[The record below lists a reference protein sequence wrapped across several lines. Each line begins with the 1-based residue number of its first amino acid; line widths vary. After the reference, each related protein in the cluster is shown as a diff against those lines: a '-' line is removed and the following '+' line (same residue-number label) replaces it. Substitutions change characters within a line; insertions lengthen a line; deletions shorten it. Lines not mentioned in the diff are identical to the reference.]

1 MKYITT
7 PIYYINDKPHLGH
20 AYTTIAADVLAR
32 YWRSRGQKV
41 FFLVGTDEHG
51 LKVQKAAAKEGIE
64 PKKFADSMA
73 ALFQD
78 TWKKLDIKADFFIRT
93 TDKAH
98 EKYVAEFGAKL
109 YRKGDIYKDTYRG
122 LYCVGC
128 EAYIQDDDL
137 VDGKCLLHNQV
148 PQKIKEDVY
157 FFRLSKY
164 QEHIKKVIETDI
176 FKIEPV
182 ERKNEVLGFINQ
194 KGGLKDIAISR
205 SKVKWGIPLPWD
217 KEHVFYVWFDALL
230 NYLSAIKMTGIKAWP
245 PDIQLMAKDILR
257 FHAII
262 WPAILSAGEESL
274 PKKLFVHGYFTIE
287 GKKMSKTL
295 GNAVDPLEITKKYG
309 TGPLRYFLLREFPFG
324 EDGDYSEKNLISR
337 YNSELADDLGNLLQR
352 TLTMVNRFK
361 IKVSNKHRE
370 IRHNGIIEDKIEA
383 LDFQG
388 SLVEI
393 NRLVK
398 GANAYIDKEKPWTL
412 VDNARKSREMGLET
426 DEKTKFD
433 EIFIH
438 LISTLHQVA
447 YYLEPFMPKE
457 VLEIQ
462 RQLKSL
468 KPEPIFPKIRSFL

>member
-32 YWRSRGQKV
+32 YFRNREKKV
-41 FFLVGTDEHG
+41 FFLTGTDEHG
-51 LKVQKAAAKEGIE
+51 LKVQKAAEKDGIE
-64 PKKFADSMA
+64 PKAFADKMA
-73 ALFQD
+73 ALFQE
-78 TWKKLDIKADFFIRT
+78 TWKKLDITNDFFIRT

-98 EKYVAEFGAKL
+98 EKYVSEFATKL

-128 EAYIQDDDL
+128 EAYIQSDDL
-137 VDGKCLLHNQV
+137 VDGKCILHNKA
-148 PQKIKEDVY
+148 PQKIEEDVY

-164 QEHIKKVIETDI
+164 QEHIKKIIETDI
-176 FKIEPV
+176 LRIEPK

-194 KGGLKDIAISR
+194 RDGLKDVAISR

-217 KEHVFYVWFDALL
+217 KGHVFYVWFDALL
-230 NYLSAIKMTGIKAWP
+230 NYLSALKITGIKAWP

-262 WPAILSAGEESL
+262 WPAILSAGEENL

-295 GNAVDPLEITKKYG
+295 QNVIDPVTLADKFG
-309 TGPLRYFLLREFPFG
+309 TGALRYFLLREFPFG
-324 EDGDYSEKNLISR
+324 EDGDYSESNLIER

-352 TLTMVNRFK
+352 TLVMVNNFK
-361 IKVSNKHRE
+361 IKVTSKHRE
-370 IRHNGIIEDKIEA
+370 FRCNNIIEDKIET

-388 SLVEI
+388 ALLEI
-393 NRLVK
+393 NRMIK
-398 GANAYIDKEKPWTL
+398 GANAYIDKEKPWKHSE
-412 VDNARKSREMGLET
+412 NARKSREIGLET
-426 DEKTKFD
+426 DTKKNFD
-433 EIFIH
+433 ETFIH
-438 LISTLHQVA
+438 IISVLHQVA
-447 YYLEPFMPKE
+447 YYLEPFMPRE

-462 RQLKSL
+462 KQLKNL
-468 KPEPIFPKIRSFL
+468 KPEPIFPKIKNN

>member
-41 FFLVGTDEHG
+41 FFLTGTDEHG
-51 LKVQKAAAKEGIE
+51 LKVQKAAEKEGIE

-78 TWKKLDIKADFFIRT
+78 TWKKLDIVCDFFIRT
-93 TDKAH
+93 TDAAH
-98 EKYVAEFGAKL
+98 EKYVKEFATKL
-109 YRKGDIYKDTYRG
+109 FRKGDIYKDTYRG
-122 LYCVGC
+122 LYCIGC
-128 EAYIQDDDL
+128 EAYIQNDDL
-137 VDGKCLLHNQV
+137 VDGKCILHNQA
-148 PQKIKEDVY
+148 PQKIEEDVY

-176 FKIEPV
+176 FRIEPK

-194 KGGLKDIAISR
+194 KGGLKDVAISR

-230 NYLSAIKMTGIKAWP
+230 NYLSALKITGIKAWP

-257 FHAII
+257 FHALI
-262 WPAILSAGEESL
+262 WPAILSAGEENL
-274 PKKLFVHGYFTIE
+274 PKELFVHGYFTIE
-287 GKKMSKTL
+287 GKKMSKTI
-295 GNAVDPLEITKKYG
+295 GNVVNPVEVAEKYG
-309 TGPLRYFLLREFPFG
+309 TGALRYFLLREFPFG
-324 EDGDYSEKNLISR
+324 EDGDYSENNLIER

-352 TLTMVNRFK
+352 TLVMVKRFK
-361 IKVSNKHRE
+361 IKVTNKHRE

-388 SLVEI
+388 ALIEI
-393 NRLVK
+393 SRAVK
-398 GANAYIDKEKPWTL
+398 GANAFIDKEKPWAL
-412 VDNARKSREMGLET
+412 VDNARKSREIGLET

-433 EIFIH
+433 EIFVH

-447 YYLEPFMPKE
+447 YYLEPFMPHE

-468 KPEPIFPKIRSFL
+468 KPEPIFPKIKTK

>member
-32 YWRSRGQKV
+32 YYRNRGQKV

-51 LKVQKAAAKEGIE
+51 LKVQKAAEKEGIE
-64 PKKFADSMA
+64 PKAFADKMA
-73 ALFQD
+73 ALFQE
-78 TWKKLDIKADFFIRT
+78 TWKKLDVGCDFFIRT
-93 TDKAH
+93 TDTAH
-98 EKYVAEFGAKL
+98 EKYVKDFATKL

-122 LYCVGC
+122 LYCIGC

-137 VDGKCLLHNQV
+137 VDGKCLLHNQA
-148 PQKIKEDVY
+148 PQKIEEDVY

-164 QEHIKKVIETDI
+164 QEHVKKVIETDI
-176 FKIEPV
+176 FRIEPK

-194 KGGLKDIAISR
+194 EGGLKDVAISR

-230 NYLSAIKMTGIKAWP
+230 NYLSALKITGIKAWP
-245 PDIQLMAKDILR
+245 PDIQLMAKDVLR
-257 FHAII
+257 FHALL
-262 WPAILSAGEESL
+262 WPAMLSAGEESL
-274 PKKLFVHGYFTIE
+274 PKKIFVHGYFTIE

-295 GNAVDPLEITKKYG
+295 GNVIDPLRVAEKYG

-324 EDGDYSEKNLISR
+324 EDGDYSDKNLIKR

-352 TLTMVNRFK
+352 TLVMINRFK
-361 IKVSNKHRE
+361 IKVTKKHRE
-370 IRHNGIIEDKIEA
+370 IRLNGIIEDKIEA

-388 SLVEI
+388 ALTEI
-393 NRLVK
+393 NRTIK
-398 GANAYIDKEKPWTL
+398 GANAFIDKEKPWEL
-412 VDNARKSREMGLET
+412 VDNARKSKEIGLET
-426 DEKTKFD
+426 DEKTRFD
-433 EIFIH
+433 EIFVH

-447 YYLEPFMPKE
+447 YYLEPFMPRE

-462 RQLKSL
+462 RQLKNL
-468 KPEPIFPKIRSFL
+468 KPEPIFPKIKK